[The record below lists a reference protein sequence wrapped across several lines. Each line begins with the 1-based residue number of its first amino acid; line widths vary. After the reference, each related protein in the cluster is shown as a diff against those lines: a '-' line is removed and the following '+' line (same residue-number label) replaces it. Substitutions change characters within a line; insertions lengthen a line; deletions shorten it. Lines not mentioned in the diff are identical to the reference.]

1 MSHTP
6 PTPADLTAIHTAA
19 QRARTRTCQD
29 NPAELRELL
38 TELAGADPDG
48 RTTHTPRQTAPA

>member
-6 PTPADLTAIHTAA
+6 PTPADLAAIHTAA
-19 QRARTRTCQD
+19 QRAQARACHD
-29 NPAELRELL
+29 NPGEFRELL
-38 TELAGADPDG
+38 AELAGADPDG